1 MGGGVRRGAVLHL
14 RAVGGGRRLAAR
26 RRWLPRR
33 LALRARLRQK
43 VVAVG
48 RRAAVGE
55 ERAHGGGA
63 AAAVAVVGEVVDSEA
78 AVGAVEA
85 ARAEDRLVLGVAW
98 LGLGLG
104 PCPGRGLWRR
114 VGGWGGGGLGRAW
127 GGAVHYQVR
136 VSIQGVVSV
145 HGGQGRPR
153 TGVGREEPRRQL
165 CRPRAR
171 TERVVLV

>member
-1 MGGGVRRGAVLHL
+1 MPREEREEASRPSTAAAQRVTVRLGGVGGSVRRGAVLHL

-85 ARAEDRLVLGVAW
+85 ARAEDRLVLGVA
-98 LGLGLG
+98 
-104 PCPGRGLWRR
+104 
-114 VGGWGGGGLGRAW
+114 
-127 GGAVHYQVR
+127 
-136 VSIQGVVSV
+136 
-145 HGGQGRPR
+145 
-153 TGVGREEPRRQL
+153 
-165 CRPRAR
+165 
-171 TERVVLV
+171 